1 MEPSWL
7 GCCVSSPFSYSLI
20 HPFVLSAMLTDVLTA
35 FLIVVTKYMTRGDL
49 RKEGRKGLFWV
60 LVQEDI
66 LLMGKAWLAEAW
78 GGWSHG
84 LSSQEAWSGLEVKA
98 KKP

>member
-1 MEPSWL
+1 
-7 GCCVSSPFSYSLI
+7 
-20 HPFVLSAMLTDVLTA
+20 MLAGVLTT

-66 LLMGKAWLAEAW
+66 VFTGRAGTW
-78 GGWSHG
+78 GDWSRG
-84 LSSQEAWSGLEVKA
+84 LSSQKVWSGLEVKA

>member
-1 MEPSWL
+1 MAGLL
-7 GCCVSSPFSYSLI
+7 GSPPFSHSLI
-20 HPFVLSAMLTDVLTA
+20 HPFVPSAMLAGVLAT

-49 RKEGRKGLFWV
+49 RKKGRKGLFWV

-66 LLMGKAWLAEAW
+66 VFTRRAWLAGAW

>member
-1 MEPSWL
+1 
-7 GCCVSSPFSYSLI
+7 
-20 HPFVLSAMLTDVLTA
+20 MLAGVLTT

-66 LLMGKAWLAEAW
+66 VFTGRAGTW
-78 GGWSHG
+78 GGWSRG
-84 LSSQEAWSGLEVKA
+84 LSSQEVWSGLEVKA
-98 KKP
+98 KKL